1 MMDTF
6 KVRKS
11 EVKDTNAVR
20 VAELNTEIVG
30 TPSER
35 FTGFP
40 FKKAPRPI
48 RFLKFFLGVG
58 MWNKTPK

>member
-40 FKKAPRPI
+40 FKKSA
-48 RFLKFFLGVG
+48 
-58 MWNKTPK
+58 TPY